1 MSQHRICRLK
11 RSAQN
16 QSLTG
21 RSGKKSLLW
30 TRAIRQR
37 NGEGFTCAACCFP
50 CLIAARGGRGGQK
63 SGQQFLSVIAGSIR
77 LQDSAERPWLG
88 YIMINMIASA
98 NSIFVLHNYRR
109 LCSLH
114 WWPWI
119 YIDWLDNFP
128 INQQILYFTRGS
140 ISTFALRKKK
150 AAH

>member
-37 NGEGFTCAACCFP
+37 NGEGFTSAACCFP
-50 CLIAARGGRGGQK
+50 CLIAAGGARGGQK

-77 LQDSAERPWLG
+77 LQDSAERP
-88 YIMINMIASA
+88 
-98 NSIFVLHNYRR
+98 
-109 LCSLH
+109 
-114 WWPWI
+114 
-119 YIDWLDNFP
+119 
-128 INQQILYFTRGS
+128 
-140 ISTFALRKKK
+140 
-150 AAH
+150 